1 MGNVVGEQVDLGV
14 DEQIKHR
21 QQVFGAGFNDKSIE
35 RSPQALQYLNNRN
48 TWIKLTSGVS
58 LGVPDRFNDSEFA
71 IGQDVITE
79 AENDAKVKLKGIL
92 KDEGFFGNLSENE
105 IQSLMDENLAKSF
118 ILFNGTQKLN
128 TSAVTDPEDPTKQ
141 TSPASFT
148 QRSGYRD
155 SNSNITKNF
164 DKLYGGIGGS
174 DKGLQ
179 PMPGIVDAK
188 VECVNRGSIRR
199 ATVTIKA
206 YNKLQFS
213 ILEILYLR
221 LGYLML
227 LEFGWDKYIDKIEN
241 GELTIRNTESTVADS
256 GWFDGGTLTTDGIY
270 NLIQSFRT
278 KYKYSYDGFLGK
290 VSNFDWTLNSDNT
303 YDITLKLI
311 TIGSVVESLN
321 INQPIAVPNQ
331 KEFDQKLKRAR
342 RAANINALSTRDEEG
357 NFAGSEFYD
366 YAQNSTD
373 PEDED
378 YFAGDELIN
387 SLGADKFTNY
397 LLETIAFFPERN
409 INYLNLPNALGAEDI
424 LRGANLDVPNPL
436 EGTFIPNFK
445 ISKTYGYQVPR
456 KRRIY
461 VRFGKLLEKIDLT
474 CNFQVKNGNAD
485 VYTMLKFDY
494 DDADNTK
501 CAYIPNLV
509 PLAPHK
515 VLFTFDLTDD
525 YAIDE
530 SLKIQKI
537 FKNNMK
543 EFASV
548 EEGNK
553 DVKYGKLY
561 NTYFSVYFV
570 ADAFQSSKNSKGEV
584 LLFKFLEKL
593 CGAINE
599 STGNITNI
607 EPVIK
612 EDRVIYF
619 IDQNPIAGM
628 DLVYPPQKRTKFQI
642 YGYSP
647 DGQSNFVKKFDF
659 KTKITPDLSAIIS
672 IGATANGSD
681 TKNMDAFPL
690 RNWNRGL
697 INKFETN
704 LLSDSS
710 NLSDSNIPPRDIEK
724 EAKDAFSQQIKDG
737 GFFTSTNNFQKGGG
751 WESFGANRGYSLNF
765 ENITVKGVGGSWLS
779 YWDSREEH
787 SRSTRLLAEGWREW
801 RTAQKIAVN
810 QAAAQSGNAIV
821 DETYMASRNYLNYIV
836 QAFGGGTG
844 YSTLKGA
851 VIRKDQTIYL
861 SGGKKI
867 PNTVKTEEL
876 TISEEDSLY
885 FFMDDNKDFIERG
898 KSAFKM
904 YQQRIA
910 QFNYESAKVVSSTN
924 GFIPLDLGLTFDG
937 MSGIVI
943 YNKIEVDTKFLPSSY
958 PKALKFI
965 TTKVNHSIKNNQ
977 WETNVNTLSVPVTEE
992 AVKQV
997 MTKNNSAAA
1006 FKDAN
1011 NPLTVKP
1018 PIPSTRPFRIYDN
1031 RTTAG
1036 KPDDPAT
1043 YGSYITVDQFVSFF
1057 NENAQDKFRAFAET
1071 LEQSYKGYTMTV
1083 NAVYRT
1089 FARSVQL
1096 KKQNSRNAS
1105 PGRSLHNYA
1114 LAFDANITDPKGR
1127 TYLKKERKPWV
1138 ESGIPGIAKQLGMVW
1153 GGDFGG
1159 YVDSVHFGFDVN
1171 RNTLLANAEEENA
1184 PETRQEAWI
1193 TNDTSIKPGS
1203 PNKNTSGKKNFNYQ
1217 TRFESITISPP
1228 RNSLRGGDTVTVT
1241 INYNNGDNLNA
1252 TGTGTILI
1260 NKVGRGQ
1267 SARIDSAIRAAT
1279 LQARGEITQQLGS

>member
-1 MGNVVGEQVDLGV
+1 MGNVIGEQVDLGV

-58 LGVPDRFNDSEFA
+58 LGVPDRFNDGEFA

-128 TSAVTDPEDPTKQ
+128 TSAVTDPEDFTKQ

-227 LEFGWDKYIDKIEN
+227 LEFGWDKYIEKIEN

-311 TIGSVVESLN
+311 TIGSIVESLDV
-321 INQPIAVPNQ
+321 NQPIIVPNQ
-331 KEFDQKLKRAR
+331 KKFDEKLKRAR
-342 RAANINALSTRDEEG
+342 KAANLNTLSITGEDRSYLDSELADFQIND
-357 NFAGSEFYD
+357 
-366 YAQNSTD
+366 D

-397 LLETIAFFPERN
+397 LLETIAFFPERS
-409 INYLNLPNALGAEDI
+409 IQYLNLPRALGAD
-424 LRGANLDVPNPL
+424 GFGVNFDPNVGEVFTGPD
-436 EGTFIPNFK
+436 FK
-445 ISKTYGYQVPR
+445 ISKKIAYQVPR
-456 KRRIY
+456 KRRLY
-461 VRFGKLLEKIDLT
+461 VRFGKLLEKLDAI
-474 CNFQVKNGNAD
+474 CNFQIKNGNAD
-485 VYTMLKFDY
+485 TFTMLKFDY

-501 CAYIPNLV
+501 CSYIPNLV

-530 SLKIQKI
+530 SLKIQKA
-537 FKNNMK
+537 FKDNMK

-570 ADAFQSSKNSKGEV
+570 ADAFQSSKNTKGQV
-584 LLFKFLEKL
+584 LLYKFLEKL

-704 LLSDSS
+704 LLSDNS

-737 GFFTSTNNFQKGGG
+737 GFFTSTNSFQKGGG
-751 WESFGANRGYSLNF
+751 WQSFGPNRGYSLNF

-787 SRSTRLLAEGWREW
+787 SRSSRLLAEGWREW
-801 RTAQKIAVN
+801 KQAKKIAVN

-851 VIRKDQTIYL
+851 VIRKDQTILL

-867 PNTVKTEEL
+867 PNRVKTEEL

-1006 FKDAN
+1006 FKDAE

-1018 PIPSTRPFRIYDN
+1018 VITEVPIPDTNPPQFRTLSPENGDKFVIIDN
-1031 RTTAG
+1031 RSVAG
-1036 KPDDPAT
+1036 KAVNPPT
-1043 YGSYITVDQFVSFF
+1043 YQKPISVDKFVSYF

-1071 LEQSYKGYTMTV
+1071 LQQNYLGYTMTV

-1096 KKQNSRNAS
+1096 KKQNSKNAA

-1114 LAFDANITDPKGR
+1114 LAFDANFTDPLGR

-1138 ESGIPGIAKQLGMVW
+1138 ESGIPEIARKAGMVW
-1153 GGDFGG
+1153 GGNFGG
-1159 YVDSVHFGFDVN
+1159 YIDSVHFGVN
-1171 RNTLLANAEEENA
+1171 VPRNTLLTNAEEENA

-1193 TNDTSIKPGS
+1193 TRNTSIK
-1203 PNKNTSGKKNFNYQ
+1203 
-1217 TRFESITISPP
+1217 
-1228 RNSLRGGDTVTVT
+1228 
-1241 INYNNGDNLNA
+1241 
-1252 TGTGTILI
+1252 
-1260 NKVGRGQ
+1260 
-1267 SARIDSAIRAAT
+1267 
-1279 LQARGEITQQLGS
+1279 